1 MRFGDRVD
9 PVDGQLAQALKVAA
23 LTAEALEQEGG
34 VGDRQLMPP
43 STAVCGSAVWSCC
56 GSWPGTSFGR
66 YRASRPMAP
75 WADAARQP
83 SGNASA

>member
-34 VGDRQLMPP
+34 VGDGELVPAIDCRRV
-43 STAVCGSAVWSCC
+43 AVGCVVAL
-56 GSWPGTSFGR
+56 R
-66 YRASRPMAP
+66 
-75 WADAARQP
+75 
-83 SGNASA
+83 